1 MRDGVSSAAAVAAV
15 PRFDTG
21 RRYPKGGGGDRA
33 PWSVL
38 LPAMRA
44 NG

>member
-21 RRYPKGGGGDRA
+21 RRSPKGGGDRA
-33 PWSVL
+33 PWNVL